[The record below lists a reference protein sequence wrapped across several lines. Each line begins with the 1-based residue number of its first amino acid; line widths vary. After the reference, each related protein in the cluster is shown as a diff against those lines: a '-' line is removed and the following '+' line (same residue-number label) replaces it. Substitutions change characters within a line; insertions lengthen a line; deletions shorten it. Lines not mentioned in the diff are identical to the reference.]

1 MMDKQTRNLIQKA
14 TQDARNLLES
24 EFGEQLEGVFD
35 ILPNGRIA
43 PEPGKHL
50 NPGQCIIRKKLIAA
64 IEHEKAGGVSDAEAV
79 ANYLREASFTCLNRF
94 AALKMLEAR
103 GLVQECVSRGEQS
116 SGFKEFCGLAPGLLE
131 LPDKGYRLYIES
143 LFDELSTE
151 IRVLFDR
158 RDLASLLWPGR
169 KAFDGLLN
177 ILNREEIAGIWGEDE
192 TIGWVYQYFNSGEE
206 RKKMRDAS
214 AAPRNSRELAV
225 RNQFFTPRYVV
236 EFLTDNTLG
245 RIWYEMRQGDTVLKD
260 ECRYLVR
267 RPNEV
272 FLGPGEKAPAED
284 DGDTD
289 LSQEE
294 LLKKTVYIEHRPKKD
309 PRDIKIL
316 DPACG
321 SGHFLLYAFDLLE
334 RIYEESWGDKELPQP
349 EATGR
354 MLREDY
360 QTLENLR
367 CHIPKLII
375 EHNLH
380 GIDIDHRAVQ
390 IAALSLWMRAQRS
403 WKRLNLKP
411 HERPKINNSNVVT
424 AEPMP
429 GEDDMRKEF
438 IAGLEPRL
446 LGQLVEEVFKK
457 MELAGEAGALLKI
470 EEEIKEAVA
479 EAKRQW
485 IEVPEPEQ
493 QLLFPSMDAPK
504 PKQMELRFDVK
515 SVTEEGFW
523 DQAEE
528 GILSALR
535 DYAERFGNGSTVKR
549 RLFAEDAA
557 RGFAFVNLFRKQ
569 YDVVLMNPPFG
580 DPTKLVFEYLKE
592 WAPHAKRDLLTSF
605 ISILQDRLLRSGF
618 LGAIT
623 KRVPLFTA
631 AHEKWRKT
639 SLLGKGKIF
648 IMADLGLGVMDNAM
662 VESCAYCISHNRQ
675 EDHLFACNLTDVDD
689 RSVKLRAF
697 CSGELDK
704 ELLFYVPLNDMSVIP
719 GTPIAYET
727 SAFVS
732 KVFKNFSALRI
743 SEGHTAQGASTTDD
757 FRFCRLRHEV
767 PIANIG
773 YYHKDDKRIGD
784 YWVPFAKGEP
794 AVPYFSDVPVLIKW
808 GRDGA
813 EVKEYNR
820 ARYGSASRNITN
832 EILYGKP
839 GIVFP
844 RRTIRFLPRI
854 LPESCIFSKG
864 GQTIFPNS
872 HNPLPLLGLLSANIC
887 NSLLTPIMG
896 GSGALQFEVGLIE
909 NIPIPDFKSE
919 ELFISKKVEPLIRF
933 WWINCSFDET
943 SSLLKSSRINPSK
956 GSFLSAFKYAEKNHK
971 ELELQYI
978 EDFVLLEKEANRLY
992 GFKKSKNDSIELA
1005 ESLLPIDIEPIKEA
1019 ETIISLCMGI
1029 SFGRFNLDIF
1039 EPDENIELKISAYY
1053 LNIPLIPKLLVD
1065 VDKYKDSPPD
1075 STILVDDIGHIGDIA
1090 KKVENVFVE
1099 AWKSKSQD
1107 ALGEIGELLN
1117 KKSSDLREW
1126 IRCNF
1131 FRIHVNKYSGH
1142 RRKAP
1147 IYWQLS
1153 TSSASYSVWLY
1164 YHRFTKDTFYQ
1175 ILNEFVT
1182 PKLQF
1187 EERELTSARRQYGA
1201 SPTAT
1206 QRKEIAARETFV
1218 AELKT
1223 FKEEVARIAPVWN
1236 PNLNDGVIINFAPLW
1251 RLVPQNR
1258 SWQKECKNVW
1268 DKLVKGD
1275 YDWAHLAM
1283 HLWPERVVPKCTTD
1297 RSLAIAHELDEILW
1311 EEDEKG
1317 KRNPKDISRETL
1329 ENLIQERTSITVK
1342 AALEDLLN
1350 APVPTGATRKK
1361 RKRKT

>member
-1 MMDKQTRNLIQKA
+1 MDKQTRNLIQKA

-169 KAFDGLLN
+169 KAFDGLLD
-177 ILNREEIAGIWGEDE
+177 ILNREEIAGVWGEDE

-267 RPNEV
+267 RPNEI
-272 FLGPGEKAPAED
+272 FLGPGEKAPVED

-294 LLKKTVYIEHRPKKD
+294 LLKKTVYIEHRAKKD

-360 QTLENLR
+360 QTLENLQND
-367 CHIPKLII
+367 IPKLII

-403 WKRLNLKP
+403 WKRLNLNS
-411 HERPKINNSNVVT
+411 HERPQIKKSNVVT

-429 GEDDMRKEF
+429 GEEDMRREF
-438 IAGLEPRL
+438 TAGLKPRV
-446 LGQLVEEVFKK
+446 LGQLVDEIFEK
-457 MELAGEAGALLKI
+457 MKLAGEAGALLKI
-470 EEEIKEAVA
+470 EKEIKEAVA
-479 EAKRQW
+479 EGKRQW
-485 IEVPEPEQ
+485 LEVPEPEQ
-493 QLLFPSMDAPK
+493 QSLFPSMTAPK
-504 PKQMELRFDVK
+504 PRQLELRFDVK
-515 SVTEEGFW
+515 SVTEEDFW

-528 GILSALR
+528 RVTNALK
-535 DYAERFGNGSTVKR
+535 DYAERAENGHLVRR
-549 RLFAEDAA
+549 RLFSEDAA
-557 RGFAFVNLFRKQ
+557 HGFAFIDLCRKR

-580 DPTKLVFEYLKE
+580 DLTARSQEYVSARYPQWSRNVLCAFTERAVKMTGAHVAKGLVGAVCDRTVNVKSTYEPF
-592 WAPHAKRDLLTSF
+592 RRSVLLGAS
-605 ISILQDRLLRSGF
+605 SILHVIDLGWGVLDANVEVSAWTLGSRANARLLFGFDLRESEDKNLVLREEIHRPMIKTTRNVLRLPNAVIGYYFPDFVTRMFGTNLSLAEAGFDFFEGHTLKSERYFRYYWELLPGTVVEPNTRWVRLFNGTPYSRFYYPLCEVVPYGVNGRIVVADSGTVFRNQKKHFVSGVCFGKRGEF
-618 LGAIT
+618 LDSQVLPHGFVSTVEGKACAEPKRFRADILLAILNSSLFQYVINLYCGQH
-623 KRVPLFTA
+623 KYSGYVGLFPFAGEERLARAAELARKIVELKSSCFSSAEFSPLFTGYGG
-631 AHEKWRKT
+631 
-639 SLLGKGKIF
+639 SLQEL
-648 IMADLGLGVMDNAM
+648 DSL
-662 VESCAYCISHNRQ
+662 IS
-675 EDHLFACNLTDVDD
+675 ELK
-689 RSVKLRAF
+689 SSGEKLR
-697 CSGELDK
+697 
-704 ELLFYVPLNDMSVIP
+704 VMS
-719 GTPIAYET
+719 ED
-727 SAFVS
+727 
-732 KVFKNFSALRI
+732 L
-743 SEGHTAQGASTTDD
+743 E
-757 FRFCRLRHEV
+757 
-767 PIANIG
+767 
-773 YYHKDDKRIGD
+773 
-784 YWVPFAKGEP
+784 
-794 AVPYFSDVPVLIKW
+794 
-808 GRDGA
+808 
-813 EVKEYNR
+813 
-820 ARYGSASRNITN
+820 
-832 EILYGKP
+832 
-839 GIVFP
+839 
-844 RRTIRFLPRI
+844 
-854 LPESCIFSKG
+854 
-864 GQTIFPNS
+864 QTIFDAYGLKENDIATVERFCSRRPSEDILSAVLGLDVESNMNAKPVLR
-872 HNPLPLLGLLSANIC
+872 HWLLGVA
-887 NSLLTPIMG
+887 
-896 GSGALQFEVGLIE
+896 
-909 NIPIPDFKSE
+909 
-919 ELFISKKVEPLIRF
+919 
-933 WWINCSFDET
+933 
-943 SSLLKSSRINPSK
+943 
-956 GSFLSAFKYAEKNHK
+956 
-971 ELELQYI
+971 
-978 EDFVLLEKEANRLY
+978 
-992 GFKKSKNDSIELA
+992 
-1005 ESLLPIDIEPIKEA
+1005 
-1019 ETIISLCMGI
+1019 
-1029 SFGRFNLDIF
+1029 FGRAVPNWVPGESSGDEGYPATVPNLVAGA
-1039 EPDENIELKISAYY
+1039 ISRA
-1053 LNIPLIPKLLVD
+1053 II
-1065 VDKYKDSPPD
+1065 
-1075 STILVDDIGHIGDIA
+1075 VDDPGHHDDLI
-1090 KKVENVFVE
+1090 
-1099 AWKSKSQD
+1099 KS
-1107 ALGEIGELLN
+1107 IGEAAGE
-1117 KKSSDLREW
+1117 KSLGMLEDYCAERSW
-1126 IRCNF
+1126 
-1131 FRIHVNKYSGH
+1131 FRRDCFQHHLSVFSAGK
-1142 RRKAP
+1142 RPAP

-1153 TSSASYSVWLY
+1153 TPSASYSVWLY
-1164 YHRFTKDTFYQ
+1164 YHRFTKDTFYKV
-1175 ILNEFVT
+1175 LNEFVT

-1251 RLVPQNR
+1251 RLVPQNK
-1258 SWQKECKNVW
+1258 SWQKECKKVW